1 MSRPAPRPFSLLAE
15 ITHRC
20 PLHCPYCSNPLE
32 LARQSGE
39 LTTADW
45 KRVLAEAAE
54 LGVLHVGFSGGEPL
68 QRADLVQLVSAARE
82 AGLYSNLITSSLG
95 LTRQRAE
102 ELKRAGLDS
111 IQISF
116 QSDEEA
122 LADRIAG
129 TSAHARKLQAAQIV
143 RELGFPLT
151 INAVLHRGNIERL
164 EQIIALAENLGAER
178 LELANTQYYGW
189 AFKNRAA
196 LLPTRTQVEH
206 AFESASAAK
215 KRLLGKM
222 EILFVIPDYYSDRP
236 KPCMHGW
243 GQKHLTVNPA
253 GEVLPCPTAHE
264 IKSLRFDNVREKSLA
279 WIWSQSD
286 AFNRFRGTEWMPDPC
301 RSCEFREIDFG
312 GCRCQAAL
320 ITGDANV
327 TDPACQFSPQ
337 RQMLTQ
343 FVEGNQKADNAF
355 AADSGEI
362 AFRQNRGI
370 S

>member
-1 MSRPAPRPFSLLAE
+1 MSNRAPRPFSLLAE
-15 ITHRC
+15 VTHRC

-32 LARQSGE
+32 LASQASE
-39 LTTADW
+39 LKTEEW

-68 QRADLVQLVSAARE
+68 QRQDIVELVAAARE

-95 LTRQRAE
+95 LNRRRAE
-102 ELKRAGLDS
+102 ELKKAGLDS

-116 QSDEEA
+116 QSDEAA

-129 TSAHARKLQAAQIV
+129 TYAHAKKLEAARMV

-151 INAVLHRGNIERL
+151 VNTVLHRGNIERL
-164 EQIIALAENLGAER
+164 EQIILLAENLSAER

-196 LLPTRTQVEH
+196 LLPARTQIDRAVEI
-206 AFESASAAK
+206 ANAAR
-215 KRLLGKM
+215 KRLLGRM
-222 EILFVIPDYYSDRP
+222 EVLFVVPDYYSDRP

-264 IKSLRFDNVREKSLA
+264 IKSMKFDNVRERPLA
-279 WIWSQSD
+279 WIWAESE

-301 RSCEFREIDFG
+301 RSCEFREVDFG

-320 ITGDANV
+320 ITGDATM
-327 TDPACQFSPQ
+327 TDPACKLSPQ
-337 RQMLTQ
+337 REALTA
-343 FVEGNQKADNAF
+343 FVEASQKAGPGF
-355 AADSGEI
+355 ALNGEEI
-362 AFRQNRGI
+362 LFRQNT
-370 S
+370 